1 MIDRLT
7 ERWLD
12 ARRLVKEVNSRPNLA
27 VVLMAASFLMR
38 AGRQAFIVFG
48 SHWYSGR
55 TKDSSEYRN
64 LITEEKSVK
73 RSKEEKSMKEI
84 KDRLV
89 RQTWPPSRGGGRIQR
104 RLFATGITRESPER
118 TGRGIG
124 KRKTN
129 WNWLSRARKNRNDR
143 SRYG

>member
-73 RSKEEKSMKEI
+73 RSKEEKSMKETGSWRKGYALRKI
-84 KDRLV
+84 DR
-89 RQTWPPSRGGGRIQR
+89 QMDK
-104 RLFATGITRESPER
+104 ITKKP
-118 TGRGIG
+118 
-124 KRKTN
+124 
-129 WNWLSRARKNRNDR
+129 
-143 SRYG
+143 